1 MSLAAEVEQRLAAVH
16 RRVGEQ
22 VTLVRGA
29 ESRTVWAQVG
39 VMSTSFR
46 NARFPSPEYSGWDLP
61 ALAVRVAGH
70 DPAIV
75 GDTFTRDGRTFTVRQ
90 VEYARVSDA
99 IVLTLLLCA

>member
-1 MSLAAEVEQRLAAVH
+1 MSLSAEVERRLAAAH

-29 ESRTVWAQVG
+29 EARTVWAQVG

-46 NARFPSPEYSGWDLP
+46 NARFTAPGYGGWDLP
-61 ALAVRVAGH
+61 ALVVRVAGH
-70 DPAIV
+70 DPAAV
-75 GDTFTRDGRTFTVRQ
+75 GDAFTRDGRTFTVRQ
-90 VEYARVSDA
+90 VEYARMSGG